1 MELTRRGFLKLS
13 GAGLGGLALSQ
24 LGFSTPALAAG
35 SDLRILTA
43 TESTTVCPYCSVGC
57 SAIVS
62 VMNGKVVNVEG
73 LPESPINRG
82 TLCSKGN
89 SLFQVSNSDRRL
101 TKVRFRDSGAGGWKE
116 ISWEKAIEDIAAHI
130 KETRDANFV
139 ITQKNAAGADVTV
152 NRTKAIANMGG
163 AALDNEELH
172 LETKFARSLGL
183 VFVEHQARI

>member
-13 GAGLGGLALSQ
+13 GVGLGGLALSQ
-24 LGFSTPALAAG
+24 LGFSTPALASG
-35 SDLRILTA
+35 EDLRILTA

-73 LPESPINRG
+73 LAESPINRG
-82 TLCSKGN
+82 SLCSKGS
-89 SLFQVSNSDRRL
+89 SLFQVSNSDQRL
-101 TKVRFRDSGAGGWKE
+101 KKVRFRDAGASGWKE
-116 ISWEKAIEDIAAHI
+116 ISWEQAIDEIAAHI

-139 ITQKNAAGADVTV
+139 TTQKNAAGNDITV

-172 LETKFARSLGL
+172 LEAKFARSLGL

>member
-13 GAGLGGLALSQ
+13 GVGLGGLALSQ
-24 LGFSTPALAAG
+24 LGFITPALAAG
-35 SDLRILTA
+35 ADLRILTA

-82 TLCSKGN
+82 TLCTKGN

-116 ISWEKAIEDIAAHI
+116 ISWDQAIEDIAAHI

-139 ITQKNAAGADVTV
+139 TTQKNAAGADVTV
-152 NRTKAIANMGG
+152 NRTKAIANLGG

-172 LETKFARSLGL
+172 LEAKFARSLGL